1 MRIGRTHTKT
11 ELIAKI
17 ITEVDHMNTEW
28 DTHRKG
34 IEREFSHRLTLLA
47 AANGGHIE

>member
-17 ITEVDHMNTEW
+17 ITEVDRMHTEW
-28 DTHRKG
+28 DTHRQG
-34 IEREFSHRLTLLA
+34 IKREFSHRLALLT